1 MCDFKLYTLII
12 MANKS
17 LSLFFSFLFKDIF
30 ILLISCLFGQ
40 AVYLVGQLKKK
51 NPTPTSSNRH
61 TNTIT
66 MYCLSCV
73 SITKPLALASL
84 PTNNDSHPIQTKH
97 TKLPMHTT
105 EPKTTL
111 PLPLPLPRKKK
122 QQQQHKR
129 QQPTIAQIER
139 AIGAGRYRDIDARH
153 VQFHLFLHNLNI
165 CFGVLLLTCGSE
177 F

>member
-1 MCDFKLYTLII
+1 
-12 MANKS
+12 
-17 LSLFFSFLFKDIF
+17 
-30 ILLISCLFGQ
+30 
-40 AVYLVGQLKKK
+40 
-51 NPTPTSSNRH
+51 
-61 TNTIT
+61 

-122 QQQQHKR
+122 QQHKR

-177 F
+177 FWGLFQGFGRGRHVWIRLGFDEFWWQVWRACGEEAPWDRRAAKYLDRNRVSSLW

>member
-1 MCDFKLYTLII
+1 
-12 MANKS
+12 
-17 LSLFFSFLFKDIF
+17 
-30 ILLISCLFGQ
+30 
-40 AVYLVGQLKKK
+40 
-51 NPTPTSSNRH
+51 
-61 TNTIT
+61 

-139 AIGAGRYRDIDARH
+139 AIGAGRYRDIDARD
-153 VQFHLFLHNLNI
+153 LDEEDM
-165 CFGVLLLTCGSE
+165 SE
-177 F
+177 FDLASMSFDGKFEGPVEKKLRETGEQLNTWTETEFRASGKNILMFVFQWILPIWTLSVLVASGVIKLPFSTPFDELIM